1 MRTVIRL
8 GDLVSTTALPE
19 QGQLAH
25 VRNRKWAVVDVLPA
39 TLPKGVDDVT
49 SPRQHL
55 VRLNSVEDD
64 AFNEELQVI
73 WELEP
78 GASAIEG
85 GDELPGPDRG
95 FDDPDRFDAFL
106 HAVRWGAISQTYHTR
121 TLQAPFRSGISIED
135 YQLDPL
141 VRALNMP
148 RVSLLIADDVGLGK
162 TIEAGLV
169 AQELILRHRA
179 RRIFVVCPAGLQVQW
194 QEQMRDK
201 FGLDFRIVDSELMR
215 DLRRK
220 RGIHVNPWGHYPRL
234 IVSIDYLKRERPL
247 ALFNQATFRE
257 DGRILPRW
265 GDLLVVDEAH
275 NVAPST
281 TKHYVEDSL
290 RTKAVRSLVPHFEHK
305 MFLTATP
312 HNGYQA
318 SFTALLELLDDQ
330 RFAREVMPSKE
341 QLGRVM
347 VRRMKSELKKRW
359 DGSARFPERKIRPI
373 EVDYSEQELDLHRL
387 LQEYAT
393 SWHGASGE
401 TVSYASGFVFKTL
414 KKRLFSSPAAFAVTL
429 EKHVKSLQRVRD
441 TNLDDTRDEIGPL
454 RRMIEEAEEDRADD
468 ETYEEETLKVLDA
481 ATSVMSEMTERQKQ
495 TLEQLRRTAQAVKNV
510 ADSKAER
517 LVAWLRGNLHD
528 ENGGWNDERVI
539 LFTEYRTT
547 QNYLHEILAAEGV
560 AGDGRLAVMYGGM
573 DRDEREKVKNAFQTH
588 PSISDV
594 RILLATDTASEGIDL
609 QRYCSK
615 LIHMEIP
622 WNPNVMEQRNGRV
635 DRHGQKATEVSV
647 FHFVPAGYDDEDPD
661 GREPGDLAGDLEFLL
676 RAAKK
681 VETIR
686 EDLGKVGPVIAEQV
700 EDAMLGN
707 GRVRLDTAYAEG
719 GERADAKLLK
729 FERNLQEEIEDLRQ
743 QLDETKRAL
752 DLTPENVL
760 DVVQIGLALAGQP
773 RLEEVEHPGLWPHP
787 DLTRCPVFRVPPL
800 SGTWASLL
808 AGIEHP
814 HTHELRPVVFDQA
827 LAHGRDDIVLAHLN
841 HPLVQRCLRLLRA
854 QVWSSQDDR
863 SLARVAARVVR
874 DEVLETPAVVA
885 FGRIVVIGGRGHR
898 LHEEIID
905 AGGVINEGRFRRF
918 GTRREL
924 EETLRATT
932 EERVPEP
939 VREQLTRVWDSV
951 ADPLLTSLEVRRDER
966 LQTMRARLQ
975 QRAEREA
982 ADIETVLHDLGT
994 RIREELDQP
1003 AAQLDLFTAD
1013 FGVAERERFER
1024 NRSALEERLTQ
1035 IPSEIEHEKRTIRD
1049 RYVDPEPQL
1058 FPFAVSFLVPRRI
1071 AFAAGGK

>member
-1 MRTVIRL
+1 MTV
-8 GDLVSTTALPE
+8 LPE

-25 VRNRKWAVVDVLPA
+25 VRSRKWAVVDVLPA
-39 TLPKGVDDVT
+39 TLPRGVEGVAA
-49 SPRQHL
+49 PRQHL

-78 GASAIEG
+78 GATAIDG
-85 GDELPGPDRG
+85 GNALPGPGRG

-106 HAVRWGAISQTYHTR
+106 HAVRWGAISQTYDTR

-201 FGLDFRIVDSELMR
+201 FGLDFRIVDSDLMR

-247 ALFNQATFRE
+247 ALFDQAMFRG

-265 GDLLVVDEAH
+265 GDLLIVDEAH
-275 NVAPST
+275 NAAPST

-290 RTKAVRSLVPHFEHK
+290 RTKAVRTLVPHFEHK
-305 MFLTATP
+305 VFLTATP

-359 DGSARFPERKIRPI
+359 DGTARFPERKIRPI

-387 LQEYAT
+387 LQEYTT
-393 SWHGASGE
+393 SWQGRSAEG
-401 TVSYASGFVFKTL
+401 VSYASGFVLKTL

-429 EKHVKSLQRVRD
+429 EKHVDSLQRVRETD
-441 TNLDDTRDEIGPL
+441 LDDARDDIGPL
-454 RRMIEEAEEDRADD
+454 RRMIEEAVEDRADD
-468 ETYEEETLKVLDA
+468 ETYEEETLEVVDA
-481 ATSVMSEMTERQKQ
+481 ATSVMSEMTEDQRR
-495 TLEQLRRTAQAVKNV
+495 TLERLRRTAQAVKNV
-510 ADSKAER
+510 ADSKAQR
-517 LVAWLRGNLHD
+517 LVAWLRDNLQD
-528 ENGGWNDERVI
+528 ESGHWNDERVI
-539 LFTEYRTT
+539 LFSEYRTT
-547 QNYLHEILAAEGV
+547 QNYLQEILAAEGL

-573 DRDEREKVKNAFQTH
+573 DRDDREKVKNAFQTD
-588 PSISDV
+588 PSLSDV

-609 QRYCSK
+609 QRHCSK
-615 LIHMEIP
+615 LIHIEIP
-622 WNPNVMEQRNGRV
+622 WNPNVMEQRNGRI
-635 DRHGQKATEVSV
+635 DRHGQKAAEVLV
-647 FHFVPAGYDDEDPD
+647 FHFVPRGYDDEDPD
-661 GREPGDLAGDLEFLL
+661 GRDPGDLAGDLEFLL

-700 EDAMLGN
+700 EDAMLGK
-707 GRVRLDTAYAEG
+707 GRTRLDTAHAEG
-719 GERADAKLLK
+719 GERPDTKLLK
-729 FERNLQEEIEDLRQ
+729 FERNLQEEIEELRR

-752 DLTPENVL
+752 ALTSENVL

-773 RLEEVEHPGLWPHP
+773 RLEEVDHPGLWPHP
-787 DLTRCPVFRVPPL
+787 ELTRCPVFRVPPL

-814 HTHELRPVVFDQA
+814 HTHELRPIVFDQA
-827 LAHGRDDIVLAHLN
+827 LVQGRDDVVLAHLN

-863 SLARVAARVVR
+863 SLARLTARVVD
-874 DEVLETPAVVA
+874 DEVLNTPAIVA
-885 FGRIVVIGGRGHR
+885 FGRIVVVGGQGHR

-918 GTRREL
+918 ATRGEL
-924 EETLRATT
+924 QETLRATT
-932 EERVPEP
+932 DERVPEP
-939 VREQLTRVWDSV
+939 VQDRLGRVWDDISE
-951 ADPLLTSLEVRRDER
+951 PLLASLEVRRDER
-966 LQTMRARLQ
+966 LQRMSNRLE
-975 QRAEREA
+975 QRADREA
-982 ADIETVLHDLGT
+982 ADIETVLNDLAA
-994 RIREELDQP
+994 RIRDELDKP

-1024 NRSALEERLTQ
+1024 NRSALQERLAQVPT
-1035 IPSEIEHEKRTIRD
+1035 EIQREKQTIRE

-1058 FPFAVSFLVPRRI
+1058 FPFAVTFLVPRRI
-1071 AFAAGGK
+1071 AFAGRGA